1 MNQGTCELCGIW
13 DSALVK
19 GLCPCCAAKITPAPQ
34 ALLAIGI
41 AGPARCGKDTVA
53 DLLLARHPDW
63 RKASFADPIKEMLKA
78 GLGLSD
84 AQLWGDD
91 KDRVD
96 PRYSVSPRYMLQ
108 TLGTEWG
115 RELVHRDLWV
125 LAMEQRIGNGLII
138 PDVRFPNE
146 AAFVRKHGVLI
157 HITGRG
163 GIDGDHVSEAGVVA
177 CTSDLFVYNGGDLSD
192 LKAHIED
199 LPI

>member
-1 MNQGTCELCGIW
+1 MDQNNCDLCGIW
-13 DSALVK
+13 CSTLDE
-19 GLCPCCAAKITPAPQ
+19 GLCPCCKAKVTAPK
-34 ALLAIGI
+34 LPKVIGI

-53 DLLLARHPDW
+53 DLLLARHPGW

-84 AQLWGDD
+84 DQLWGED
-91 KDRVD
+91 KDWVD
-96 PRYSVSPRYMLQ
+96 MRYGLSPRYMLQ

-115 RELVHRDLWV
+115 RNLVHRDLWV
-125 LAMEQRIGNGLII
+125 LAMEQHIGNGLII

-163 GIDGDHVSEAGVVA
+163 GIDGDHVSEAGVPA
-177 CTSDLFVYNGGDLSD
+177 CPSDLFVYNAGDLQD
-192 LKAHIED
+192 LQAHVED
-199 LPI
+199 LPL